1 MNSDSDGKDDHT
13 ATATAGKDD
22 ANTHDAVHDGIEQ
35 QIEQQIAQA
44 KHYYDETSRRW
55 FNFSIEKENLRYKVE
70 AIGESRYSLVKISF
84 VANLAFLTTYGF
96 FGSAISQQEIVSLL

>member
-1 MNSDSDGKDDHT
+1 MNSDSDGKDDHTAT

-22 ANTHDAVHDGIEQ
+22 ANTHDAVHDEIEQ
-35 QIEQQIAQA
+35 KIEQQIAQA

-70 AIGESRYSLVKISF
+70 AIGESRYSLVIYNIF
-84 VANLAFLTTYGF
+84 FLPTYWHF
-96 FGSAISQQEIVSLL
+96 SPLFDSAISQ

>member
-1 MNSDSDGKDDHT
+1 MNSDSDVKEDHT

-22 ANTHDAVHDGIEQ
+22 ANTHDAVHEIQQ
-35 QIEQQIAQA
+35 QIERQIAQA

-70 AIGESRYSLVKISF
+70 AIGESRYSLVINIF
-84 VANLAFLTTYGF
+84 CCQLGIPHHGF
-96 FGSAISQQEIVSLL
+96 FDSAISQQEIVSLL

>member
-22 ANTHDAVHDGIEQ
+22 ANTHDAVHEIEQ

-70 AIGESRYSLVKISF
+70 AIGESRCSLVI
-84 VANLAFLTTYGF
+84 
-96 FGSAISQQEIVSLL
+96 